1 VPYYIGVTKYYQVA
15 SAVHAAV
22 AAGLSHAVVR
32 SAIVP
37 GAIAWDEAPC
47 GSLYVSIG
55 PAYLSDNFPA
65 QAETV
70 IGFQC
75 DAAWEVVQIVVQV
88 IRCAP
93 QPQGQSLSPT
103 VAAQDATAQIMATDQ
118 AEVMKS
124 ISTWIC
130 QQRGETIVDGIMSSI
145 DPQGP
150 DGDAVGVQATVL
162 VAVPRA

>member
-1 VPYYIGVTKYYQVA
+1 MPYYVGVTKYYQVA

-22 AAGLSHAVVR
+22 AAGLSVAVQR
-32 SAIVP
+32 SAVVP

-55 PAYLSDNFPA
+55 SAYLSDSFPA
-65 QAETV
+65 PAESVT
-70 IGFQC
+70 GFQC
-75 DAAWEVVQIVVQV
+75 DAAWEVVQIIVQV

-93 QPQGQSLSPT
+93 LPEGQAIAPT
-103 VAAQDATAQIMATDQ
+103 VAEQIAAAQIMATDQ

-130 QQRGETIVDGIMSSI
+130 QQRGETIVDGIMSTV

-150 DGDAVGVQATVL
+150 EGDAVGVQATVL